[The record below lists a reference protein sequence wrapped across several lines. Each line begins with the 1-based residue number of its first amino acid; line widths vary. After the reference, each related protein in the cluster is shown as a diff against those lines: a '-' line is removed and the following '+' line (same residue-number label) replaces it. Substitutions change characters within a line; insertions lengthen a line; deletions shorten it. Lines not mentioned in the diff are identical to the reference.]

1 MGCRGAWRG
10 AGPCGRA
17 RVGSMAHGARA
28 WAGGARRYLPN
39 GDGGPQVWGSWCG
52 ANKQPRL
59 PPHKPPPPPRRGAR
73 CVTGGAIPGLS
84 ALYKPWATWPGEDAS
99 WGWEGRALGTGGK
112 GKGFGDARA
121 PRQDSAPTAGFS
133 SHASK
138 VGQGRGS
145 WGRLGIS
152 SRQEWEKPML
162 QPSCCFPPHAGLGGT
177 AHPTKEVLRCPMP
190 FPGSKAP

>member
-1 MGCRGAWRG
+1 MGCRGARRG

-52 ANKQPRL
+52 ANKQPCL

-121 PRQDSAPTAGFS
+121 PRQDSAPT
-133 SHASK
+133 HQK
-138 VGQGRGS
+138 
-145 WGRLGIS
+145 WGREGAAGDVWGFPRDRNGKS
-152 SRQEWEKPML
+152 P
-162 QPSCCFPPHAGLGGT
+162 CCSPAAASHS
-177 AHPTKEVLRCPMP
+177 MQ
-190 FPGSKAP
+190 GSGALHTPQRKF